1 MILNN
6 ELERIWKYG
15 QVSFYARVMFLRKSH
30 KSKLWKMNTKFPFKT
45 VYFLGVRGLTTSFTI
60 L

>member
-6 ELERIWKYG
+6 ILERICKYG
-15 QVSFYARVMFLRKSH
+15 QVSFYARVMFLKKSH

-45 VYFLGVRGLTTSFTI
+45 LYFLGVRALTTSSTI
-60 L
+60 V